1 MPGASVEQAS
11 AAFFVWHAEALAA
24 HPPAEEA
31 GVITRANGT
40 LGLFLRSI
48 AELCNGSTYDSD
60 SYCLGSNPSS
70 AATPIPENFS
80 VFGDFSIFTQK
91 KTKHWTQIGHSN
103 WASCADMNS

>member
-1 MPGASVEQAS
+1 MPGASVEQAY

-70 AATPIPENFS
+70 AAKESPQTGR
-80 VFGDFSIFTQK
+80 FGGFDLQK
-91 KTKHWTQIGHSN
+91 AFYGGNVWKTANGQG
-103 WASCADMNS
+103 

>member
-1 MPGASVEQAS
+1 MPGASVEQAY

-70 AATPIPENFS
+70 AAKQQRFANVKVADLCLFL
-80 VFGDFSIFTQK
+80 
-91 KTKHWTQIGHSN
+91 N
-103 WASCADMNS
+103 WSQNK

>member
-1 MPGASVEQAS
+1 MPGASVEQAY

-70 AATPIPENFS
+70 PARLHGQAVKTSPSQGEIRGSIPLGATRA
-80 VFGDFSIFTQK
+80 K
-91 KTKHWTQIGHSN
+91 
-103 WASCADMNS
+103 ADLSD

>member
-1 MPGASVEQAS
+1 MPGASVEQAY

-70 AATPIPENFS
+70 AAT
-80 VFGDFSIFTQK
+80 G
-91 KTKHWTQIGHSN
+91 
-103 WASCADMNS
+103 WARIESCPVLLLGIDIMFNLLGANIII